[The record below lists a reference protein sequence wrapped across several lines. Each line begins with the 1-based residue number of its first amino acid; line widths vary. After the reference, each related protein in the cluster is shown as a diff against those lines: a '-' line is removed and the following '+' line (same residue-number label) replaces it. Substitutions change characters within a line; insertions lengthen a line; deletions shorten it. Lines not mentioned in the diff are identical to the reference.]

1 MTSIQRI
8 AHAHVNTLSSGSPA
22 LHRWRNRFVRSGAIT
37 LVFTTMGIGLTFS
50 HTHNALSHAQVSAAL
65 IASAAVGGGPGNG

>member
-8 AHAHVNTLSSGSPA
+8 ALAHANTHSSGSPA
-22 LHRWRNRFVRSGAIT
+22 LHRWRNWFVRSGAIA

-50 HTHNALSHAQVSAAL
+50 HTHGALNHVQASTAL
-65 IASAAVGGGPGNG
+65 VASATVGGPGNG